1 MMYKFFF
8 LTIIIFTIGCS
19 LDLPPEDE
27 VSDPNAITSVITAER
42 SLASAYASYKPY
54 NYAVDWVLRSDDVV
68 PTEYLSRDITLKN
81 TYDWTERTLI
91 NHSED
96 IWKALYATIAQ
107 CNVLLERLPNV
118 SPSTPGETR
127 DLQLIKQRATYLK
140 ALCYFDLL
148 KIFSP
153 AFLAPNSQPY
163 GILIK
168 DKFTLTNQQDRLS
181 FQASVNEIKT
191 LLEISAL
198 ADSNTYYITPET
210 AQYIKA
216 ELALWTND
224 NAQAIAL
231 ALPLYEQY
239 KNQLTTSPITSIWKN
254 NTSPLRLFALDTRAI
269 TSSPFQKIEY
279 NENIGDYVAVSNTIS
294 YTTTDVRFDEYTIAD
309 AHNAQR
315 RLLGKY
321 RKQFKARE
329 QMQYYTVT
337 RVSALVFLLS
347 EAYVKQGDKQH
358 AFEVL
363 NTLLTARNTST
374 QNPTTTDRATLL
386 NIILAEKQKEFIG
399 EPVRFFD
406 LKRNL
411 LPIQRILSGTTL
423 TIQPT
428 DMRWTLPIP
437 ASEKRYNPAIT
448 QNTGWNIGGDIE

>member
-1 MMYKFFF
+1 MYKFFF

-269 TSSPFQKIEY
+269 TSSPFQTIEY